1 MQLWGTM
8 DGVFYERL
16 WEDGR
21 SWDLANAF
29 LEWNNVQSGRKRELE
44 SRHLCQEDS
53 YYAHPMIVHNF
64 YILCSL
70 SAA

>member
-8 DGVFYERL
+8 DGGFYERL

-53 YYAHPMIVHNF
+53 
-64 YILCSL
+64 
-70 SAA
+70 